1 MTGTEIPCQL
11 VIHSLAVIQQ
21 ELRNVHV
28 SSDDRTHGMK
38 QAIIRVEAKASRL
51 IRRPDTSGRS
61 EKAHRA
67 TDVGVLLGADG
78 RGTVILEFFA
88 VPLTTYPPQ
97 L

>member
-1 MTGTEIPCQL
+1 
-11 VIHSLAVIQQ
+11 
-21 ELRNVHV
+21 
-28 SSDDRTHGMK
+28 MK
-38 QAIIRVEAKASRL
+38 QAIIRVEAKASGL
-51 IRRPDTSGRS
+51 IRCPDTSSRS

-78 RGTVILEFFA
+78 NGTVILEFFA